1 MVVTYDNGK
10 LIKILTRGNGTV
22 GSNITFMKDAIE
34 GIPKTVKYKG
44 HLVVRGEAAITYTD
58 FELINDTI
66 EDDDEKYAN
75 PRNLAS
81 GTLGLDKSNL
91 DKVKERHIHF
101 YAFTLVHLDE
111 TMSSWGERMDYLEK
125 LGFTTVAH
133 ELTDAKG
140 LEEVV
145 ERWTK
150 KVEDGEMDIPVDGL
164 VICYEDNDYAQTG
177 NVTGHHASR
186 AGYAFKW
193 QDVSAETTLKY
204 VEWS

>member
-1 MVVTYDNGK
+1 
-10 LIKILTRGNGTV
+10 
-22 GSNITFMKDAIE
+22 
-34 GIPKTVKYKG
+34 
-44 HLVVRGEAAITYTD
+44 
-58 FELINDTI
+58 
-66 EDDDEKYAN
+66 
-75 PRNLAS
+75 
-81 GTLGLDKSNL
+81 
-91 DKVKERHIHF
+91 
-101 YAFTLVHLDE
+101 
-111 TMSSWGERMDYLEK
+111 MDYLEK

-150 KVEDGEMDIPVDGL
+150 KVENGEMDIPVDGL

-204 VEWS
+204 VEWSCAASTISPVAVFEPVALEGTTVSRASL